1 MNRRDLLASMP
12 LAFAAAAAVPL
23 IAHADQNAQP
33 LNPNDSTWDRI
44 QKTKTLRIGAP
55 VMEPWY
61 FKDSSGSNAPGAV
74 VSNGVTWRG
83 VGISFAQAVAE
94 AMNVKLEIVETTW
107 ANAVAGLQ
115 TGQFDTFVL
124 LDATPTRALSVNFVP
139 TPLLWYPLALLAK
152 DDAKIANW
160 QQVND
165 PAFIIGVGLGT
176 TWDEF
181 ITKEAPKAT
190 ISRFQ
195 SSAEI
200 FAAFQSGRINA
211 GLISAVA
218 ADLARARIGS
228 GKTLVPAPKVYI
240 PGGIAVR
247 QENDSRWLNYLNT
260 CAGYFY
266 NTGKSQQFYETF
278 LSFRGIDPKS
288 VIPVQRESA

>member
-1 MNRRDLLASMP
+1 MNRRELLTSMP
-12 LAFAAAAAVPL
+12 LAFAAAAAIPL
-23 IAHADQNAQP
+23 VANAEQTSPPLSADE
-33 LNPNDSTWDRI
+33 STWDRI
-44 QKTKTLRIGAP
+44 QKTKILRIGAP

-61 FKDSSGSNAPGAV
+61 FKDSTGSSAPGAV
-74 VSNGVTWRG
+74 VSNGITWRG
-83 VGISFAQAVAE
+83 VGISFAQAVAD
-94 AMNVKLEIVETTW
+94 AMNVRLEIVETTW

-124 LDATPTRALSVNFVP
+124 LDATPTRALSVSFVP
-139 TPLLWYPLALLAK
+139 TPLLWYPLALLTK
-152 DDAKIANW
+152 DDAKINNW
-160 QQVND
+160 QQIND
-165 PAFIIGVGLGT
+165 PSFNIGVGLGT

-200 FAAFQSGRINA
+200 FAAFQAGRINA

-218 ADLARARIGS
+218 ADLARARIGNS
-228 GKTLVPAPKVYI
+228 QTLVPTPKVYI

-266 NTGKSQQFYETF
+266 YTGKSQQFYETF
-278 LSFRGIDPKS
+278 LHFRGIAPKS
-288 VIPVQRESA
+288 VIPVQRDSA

>member
-1 MNRRDLLASMP
+1 MNRRELLTAMP
-12 LAFAAAAAVPL
+12 LAFAAASLPL
-23 IAHADQNAQP
+23 IATAESAPQP
-33 LNPNDSTWDRI
+33 LNPGDSTWDRI
-44 QKTKTLRIGAP
+44 QKSKTLRIGAP

-61 FKDSSGSNAPGAV
+61 FKDSSGSDLPGAV

-83 VGISFAQAVAE
+83 VGISFAKAVAD
-94 AMNVKLEIVETTW
+94 AMNVQLEIVETTW

-124 LDATPTRALSVNFVP
+124 LDATPARALSVNFIP

-152 DDAKIANW
+152 DDAKIENW
-160 QQVND
+160 QQIND
-165 PAFIIGVGLGT
+165 PSFTIGVGLGT

-181 ITKEAPKAT
+181 ITKEAPKAN

-200 FAAFQSGRINA
+200 FAAFQAGRINA

-247 QENDSRWLNYLNT
+247 QESDSRWLNYLNT
-260 CAGYFY
+260 CAGYY
-266 NTGKSQQFYETF
+266 YYTGKSQQFYETF
-278 LSFRGIDPKS
+278 LKFRGIDPKS